1 MAHCTVIGSG
11 PSGVHFALSALARG
25 HSVEMIDVGHTA
37 PDPVNPQDSFTDLK
51 ASLADPTAYF
61 LGDGFEGVL
70 LPGQQ
75 DAFYE
80 MPPSKN
86 YALRSVPGLALRTQ
100 GFDPMFSFARGGLA
114 EMWTG
119 GCYPFNE
126 DELAAFPFGYEELA
140 PYYAQIAQRIGING
154 SVDDLAAFLPVHD
167 GLQEPLRLDEHSARL
182 LERYA
187 AKRKQLQEK
196 YACHMGR
203 ARQAVLSR
211 DLGGR
216 KACQYLGRCIWG
228 CPTGALYTPA
238 GSLDECLKSPSFSY
252 HRGYHVTHFNYD
264 EGGRVRSVQ
273 AESVDSRDGRK
284 FIVQQLVLAAGALG
298 TTRLFLESVY
308 RHSGEVIRLPG
319 LMDNRQVLM
328 PFLNLGMIGR
338 NWQPDSYQYNQLA
351 LGLTGERPDEY
362 VHCLLTTLKTAML
375 HPVIEKLPFDLRT
388 SLYLFRNLHAALGVA
403 NVNFHDTRRGDS
415 YATLDVSSDPQ
426 RPALLLHYEP
436 PADEPARIARTVRR
450 LKKVLWQLGCVV
462 PPGMVQTRPM
472 GASVHY
478 AGTLPMSTASRPWT
492 VSADCR
498 SHDFGNLYVAD
509 GASYPFLPAKNITF
523 TLMANAARVAEN
535 ISS

>member
-167 GLQEPLRLDEHSARL
+167 GLQEPLRLDEHSAL
-182 LERYA
+182 LLNRYA
-187 AKRKQLQEK
+187 SKREYLQQELG
-196 YACHMGR
+196 CHVGR

-211 DLGGR
+211 DMGER
-216 KACQYLGRCIWG
+216 KACRYSGRCIWG
-228 CPTGALYTPA
+228 CPTDSIYLPSLT
-238 GSLDECLKSPSFSY
+238 LDECMRSAHFTY
-252 HRGYHVTHFNYD
+252 HGGYYATHFLCGD
-264 EGGRVRSVQ
+264 DGRVSTVYARPL
-273 AESVDSRDGRK
+273 DGGEARE
-284 FIVQQLVLAAGALG
+284 FPIDTLVLACGALG
-298 TTRLFLESVY
+298 TSKLYLESVY
-308 RHSGEVIRLPG
+308 RQTGEVKVLRG
-319 LMDNRQVLM
+319 LMDNRQLLV
-328 PFLNLGMIGR
+328 PFLNPGMIGR
-338 NWQPDSYQYNQLA
+338 QYQADSYQYNQLA
-351 LGLTGERPDEY
+351 MGLTGDAPEDY
-362 VHCLLTTLKTAML
+362 VHCLVTTLKTAMQ
-375 HPVIEKLPFDLRT
+375 HPVIERFPLDLRT
-388 SLYLFRNLHAALGVA
+388 GIHVMRNIHAALGVV
-403 NVNFHDTRRGDS
+403 NVNFHDTRRDDCTV
-415 YATLDVSSDPQ
+415 TLDVS
-426 RPALLLHYEP
+426 AGAEYGKLLLDYAP
-436 PADEPARIARTVRR
+436 PAAENARIKQTVRR
-450 LKKVLWQLGCVV
+450 LKKILRQLGCFV
-462 PPGMVQTRPM
+462 PPGMVHTRPM

-478 AGTLPMSTASRPWT
+478 AGTLPMSAEPRPMT
-492 VSADCR
+492 VSAECR
-498 SHDFGNLYVAD
+498 SHDFPNLYIAD
-509 GASYPFLPAKNITF
+509 GATLPFLPAKNITF
-523 TLMANAARVAEN
+523 TLMANAARVAAC
-535 ISS
+535 ID

>member
-25 HSVEMIDVGHTA
+25 HSVEMIDVGYTA

-51 ASLADPTAYF
+51 TSLDDPTAYF
-61 LGDGFEGVL
+61 LGNGYEGVL
-70 LPGQQ
+70 LPGPQ

-80 MPPSKN
+80 MPPSKG
-86 YALRSVPGLALRTQ
+86 YALQGVPGLRLRAQ
-100 GFDPMFSFARGGLA
+100 DFEPMFSFARGGLA

-167 GLQEPLRLDEHSARL
+167 GLQQPLRLDEHSAL
-182 LERYA
+182 LLNKYA
-187 AKRKQLQEK
+187 AKRNRLQQK
-196 YACHMGR
+196 FACYMGR

-211 DLGGR
+211 DLGDR
-216 KACQYLGRCIWG
+216 KACDYLGRCIWG

-238 GSLDECLKSPSFSY
+238 SSLDDCLKSPNFTY

-264 EGGRVRSVQ
+264 ENGGIHSVQ
-273 AESVDSRDGRK
+273 AESVNSREGRE
-284 FIVQQLVLAAGALG
+284 FSVQQLILAAGALG

-328 PFLNLGMIGR
+328 PFVNLGMLGR
-338 NWQPDSYQYNQLA
+338 HWNADSYQYNQVAMGLA
-351 LGLTGERPDEY
+351 GDKPDEY

-388 SLYLFRNLHAALGVA
+388 SLYLFRNLHAALGVV
-403 NVNFHDTRRGDS
+403 NVNLHDRRRDTC
-415 YATLDVSSDPQ
+415 YATLDVSNDPQ
-426 RPALLLHYEP
+426 RPELVLHYEP
-436 PADEPARIARTVRR
+436 PAGEAARIAGTVRR

-462 PPGMVQTRPM
+462 HPGMVQMRPM

-478 AGTLPMSTASRPWT
+478 AGTLPMSTQAAPLT

-498 SHDFGNLYVAD
+498 SHDFSNLFIAD

-523 TLMANAARVAEN
+523 TLMANASRVAEN
-535 ISS
+535 IDG